1 LTNIYIYIHTY
12 YTHIV
17 WVDSIRQLCLP
28 QVFLVGP
35 SLFSVI
41 VWMLETALMNWDV
54 SANCNEMVLHPN
66 KTNITAS
73 VWDLRKHQPD
83 TLWIFR
89 LVIVACKTHIMCRF
103 ATDIAVAQRSEYIQ
117 WPAKLAIK
125 QLVVLFFGFLRLII
139 LSQMLDYF
147 SSLIDGW

>member
-1 LTNIYIYIHTY
+1 M
-12 YTHIV
+12 V
-17 WVDSIRQLCLP
+17 
-28 QVFLVGP
+28 P

-117 WPAKLAIK
+117 
-125 QLVVLFFGFLRLII
+125 
-139 LSQMLDYF
+139 
-147 SSLIDGW
+147 

>member
-1 LTNIYIYIHTY
+1 MFWHILVGQLMVKVVFFVPLFHVIYMMITGWLLYILFCSFKPYQFNWLTYIYIHTY

-83 TLWIFR
+83 TLWSFGSLLL
-89 LVIVACKTHIMCRF
+89 LVRPISC
-103 ATDIAVAQRSEYIQ
+103 AVLQQI
-117 WPAKLAIK
+117 
-125 QLVVLFFGFLRLII
+125 
-139 LSQMLDYF
+139 
-147 SSLIDGW
+147 